1 MQSYDGYFAQKSPE
15 LSKIVANS
23 SNGDRINPIY
33 SEVPLYFAYGSNI
46 NLNQM
51 AVRCPDAKV
60 VEPAVLENYEL
71 LFRGNGSSF
80 GVATIAPKE
89 GSQVQGL
96 LWKITPYCEM
106 SLDIYEGYPRLYEKQ
121 AITLCTKSGK
131 QVQAM
136 VYVMTHEKERLPT
149 MPTRSYYTGIQE
161 GFRQNGLPEQALKD
175 ALSNLIHE
183 TRTME
188 RRNFKHKGKENNR
201 HER

>member
-1 MQSYDGYFAQKSPE
+1 M
-15 LSKIVANS
+15 
-23 SNGDRINPIY
+23 
-33 SEVPLYFAYGSNI
+33 SEMLYFAYGSNI

-136 VYVMTHEKERLPT
+136 VYVMTHEWRRIPT
-149 MPTRSYYTGIQE
+149 TPVPSYYTGILE
-161 GFRQNGLPEQALKD
+161 GFQQNGLPEQALED
-175 ALSNLIHE
+175 SLSNLFQELRDMIRPKVK
-183 TRTME
+183 TR
-188 RRNFKHKGKENNR
+188 HKGKENH

>member
-1 MQSYDGYFAQKSPE
+1 M
-15 LSKIVANS
+15 
-23 SNGDRINPIY
+23 
-33 SEVPLYFAYGSNI
+33 SETLYFTYGSNI

-51 AVRCPDAKV
+51 AVRCPDAQV
-60 VEPAVLENYEL
+60 VEPAVLEGYAL

-96 LWKITPYCEM
+96 LWKITPYCEL

-121 AITLCTKSGK
+121 AIMLHTKSGK

-136 VYVMTHEKERLPT
+136 AYVMTHEKERLPT
-149 MPTRSYYTGIQE
+149 TPTRSYYTGIQE

-175 ALSNLIHE
+175 ALFNLIHE
-183 TRTME
+183 TQALE
-188 RRNFKHKGKENNR
+188 RRNSKHKGKEHNH

>member
-1 MQSYDGYFAQKSPE
+1 M
-15 LSKIVANS
+15 
-23 SNGDRINPIY
+23 
-33 SEVPLYFAYGSNI
+33 SENLYFAYGSNI

-51 AVRCPDAKV
+51 AVRCPDAQV
-60 VEPAVLENYEL
+60 VEPAVLEGYEL

-121 AITLCTKSGK
+121 SITLHTKSGK

-136 VYVMTHEKERLPT
+136 VYVMTREKERLPT

-161 GFRQNGLPEQALKD
+161 GFRQNGLSERSLKA

-183 TRTME
+183 TRAME
-188 RRNFKHKGKENNR
+188 RRNSKYKGKEKNH

>member
-1 MQSYDGYFAQKSPE
+1 M
-15 LSKIVANS
+15 
-23 SNGDRINPIY
+23 
-33 SEVPLYFAYGSNI
+33 SENLYFAYGSNI
-46 NLNQM
+46 NLQQM

-60 VEPAVLENYEL
+60 VEPAVLEGYEL

-80 GVATIAPKE
+80 GVATISPKE
-89 GSQVQGL
+89 GCLVRGL
-96 LWKITPYCEM
+96 LWKITPYCEL

-121 AITLCTKSGK
+121 EVALHTKSGK

-183 TRTME
+183 QRTIE
-188 RRNFKHKGKENNR
+188 RRNSKHKGKEQNH

>member
-1 MQSYDGYFAQKSPE
+1 ME
-15 LSKIVANS
+15 T
-23 SNGDRINPIY
+23 
-33 SEVPLYFAYGSNI
+33 LYFAYGSNI

-136 VYVMTHEKERLPT
+136 VYVMTHEWKRIPT
-149 MPTRSYYTGIQE
+149 TPVPSYYTGILV
-161 GFRQNGLPEQALKD
+161 GFQQNGLPEQALED
-175 ALSNLIHE
+175 SLSNLFQELRDMIRPKAK
-183 TRTME
+183 TR
-188 RRNFKHKGKENNR
+188 HKGKENH

>member
-1 MQSYDGYFAQKSPE
+1 M
-15 LSKIVANS
+15 
-23 SNGDRINPIY
+23 
-33 SEVPLYFAYGSNI
+33 SETLYFAYGSNI
-46 NLNQM
+46 NLQQM
-51 AVRCPDAKV
+51 AVRCPDAQV
-60 VEPAVLENYEL
+60 VEPAVLEGYEL

-121 AITLCTKSGK
+121 EVTLRTNSGK

-161 GFRQNGLPEQALKD
+161 GFRQNGLPDQSPKD

-183 TRTME
+183 QRAME
-188 RRNFKHKGKENNR
+188 RRNYKHKGKEKNH

>member
-1 MQSYDGYFAQKSPE
+1 M
-15 LSKIVANS
+15 
-23 SNGDRINPIY
+23 
-33 SEVPLYFAYGSNI
+33 SETLYFAYGSNI

-60 VEPAVLENYEL
+60 VEPAVLKGYEL

-121 AITLCTKSGK
+121 AITLRTNSGK

-161 GFRQNGLPEQALKD
+161 GFRQNGLPEQSLKD
-175 ALSNLIHE
+175 ALSNLIHKQ
-183 TRTME
+183 RALE
-188 RRNFKHKGKENNR
+188 RRNSKHKGKEKNY